1 MSRTRLQT
9 KWLWVRIPLLSHKE
23 GFTINNARQKVL
35 DESNRKANKISV
47 DKGSEFYERSIEIM
61 ITN

>member
-23 GFTINNARQKVL
+23 GFTINNARRKVL
-35 DESNRKANKISV
+35 DESNRKANKIWV
-47 DKGSEFYERSIEIM
+47 DEGSEFYERSIEIM